1 MLYRVFGMLFLLF
14 GGFLVLGH
22 LFGGSAP
29 RVGGGGVAPEYNN
42 LITGAVLLVV
52 GLYVCAK
59 SSGKKA

>member
-14 GGFLVLGH
+14 GGFGVLGH

-29 RVGGGGVAPEYNN
+29 QAGGGGFASEYNN
-42 LITGAVLLVV
+42 LITGAVLLAV
-52 GLYVCAK
+52 GLYVCVK